1 MPPETA
7 HLGRAP
13 DANPFAAFAHA
24 DDCLELL
31 SRGIIAMSNSIENSD
46 QLAEANQKIVSEGQV
61 LPSVRLKDGSK
72 VQTGTVAT
80 MLHNINLYNS
90 GERGQV
96 EKELELA
103 VPTLIKVGLFEL
115 FAPDDWI
122 NGSNPGRRFV
132 GELAKGYLS
141 EARG

>member
-1 MPPETA
+1 MDKSVDNT
-7 HLGRAP
+7 
-13 DANPFAAFAHA
+13 
-24 DDCLELL
+24 
-31 SRGIIAMSNSIENSD
+31 D
-46 QLAEANQKIVSEGQV
+46 QLAAVNHKIVSDGEV
-61 LPSVRLKDGSK
+61 LPSVQLKDGSR

-103 VPTLIKVGLFEL
+103 IPTLIKVGLFDL
-115 FAPDDWI
+115 FAPEDWI

-132 GELAKGYLS
+132 GELARGYFTRAGS
-141 EARG
+141 

>member
-1 MPPETA
+1 
-7 HLGRAP
+7 
-13 DANPFAAFAHA
+13 
-24 DDCLELL
+24 
-31 SRGIIAMSNSIENSD
+31 MSNSIENSA

-61 LPSVRLKDGSK
+61 LPSVQLKDGSK

-80 MLHNINLYNS
+80 MLHNIKLYNS

-132 GELAKGYLS
+132 GELAKNYLS
-141 EARG
+141 GARG